1 MRMTGG
7 VVELAVVCL
16 LLRAAPGAAQPQ
28 LVGPFAKDEYPQ
40 AVIDRPLTLPAG
52 MVEGEV
58 GTAFSS
64 TRFPSPDPTYFSVNG
79 IDQWTMDGTLR
90 VGVTDRFQAEAGT
103 SFSLDYQQ
111 RGDHGHT
118 YRYDDIRP
126 TFASWQ
132 HVVPTR
138 LSFLALDTEALD
150 TAVALTVPFVAH
162 ASRTIGVRKG
172 SFEFENTNGHVI
184 PLVGLEAPTRWR
196 ITDWLWVRAGED
208 LFNVTTDSV
217 YAFFSFPIGIGVQ
230 PHPMFAMT
238 LDSRIA
244 TVAFNG
250 SGDSF
255 SETIADRGTIDLE
268 GTLAPCRWFDFVG
281 AMSLPDVG
289 RGFDDWATRMAV
301 RVRF

>member
-7 VVELAVVCL
+7 VVGLAVVCL
-16 LLRAAPGAAQPQ
+16 LLRAAPGAAEPQ
-28 LVGPFAKDEYPQ
+28 LVGPFTKDEYPQ

-52 MVEGEV
+52 MVEGELD
-58 GTAFSS
+58 TTFSS
-64 TRFPSPDPTYFSVNG
+64 TRFPSPDRTYFSVNG

-90 VGVTDRFQAEAGT
+90 LGITDRFQAEVGT

-132 HVVPTR
+132 HIVQTR
-138 LSFLALDTEALD
+138 LSFLALNTESLD

-162 ASRTIGVRKG
+162 ASRTIGVRHG
-172 SFEFENTNGHVI
+172 SFDFENTPGHVV

-196 ITDWLWVRAGED
+196 ITDWLWFRAGED
-208 LFNVTTDSV
+208 LFNVTTDNV
-217 YAFFSFPIGIGVQ
+217 YAVFSFPIGIGVQ

-238 LDSRIA
+238 LDTRIA
-244 TVAFNG
+244 TVLFNG
-250 SGDSF
+250 SGDSG
-255 SETIADRGTIDLE
+255 SETIATAARSTSRARSHRAGGST
-268 GTLAPCRWFDFVG
+268 
-281 AMSLPDVG
+281 S
-289 RGFDDWATRMAV
+289 
-301 RVRF
+301 